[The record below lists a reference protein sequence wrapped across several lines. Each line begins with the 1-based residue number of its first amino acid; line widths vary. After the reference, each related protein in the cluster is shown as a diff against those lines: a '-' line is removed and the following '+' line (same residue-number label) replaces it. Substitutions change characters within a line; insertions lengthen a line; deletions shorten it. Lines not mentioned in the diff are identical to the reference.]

1 MHVVALKTQF
11 VRREW
16 AGGRRR
22 QHRPRAQ
29 VELREMQRALYD
41 AVLHPP
47 LRQRVRFMGARVVE
61 AVHAAF
67 AEEYRH
73 RWGGVEPEA
82 LIGNQVSQPARSHPA
97 RCRRWIA
104 HRNTLMLG
112 ARTVACSSTILRSAM
127 R

>member
-1 MHVVALKTQF
+1 MQCAL
-11 VRREW
+11 
-16 AGGRRR
+16 
-22 QHRPRAQ
+22 H
-29 VELREMQRALYD
+29 D

-47 LRQRVRFMGARVVE
+47 LRQRVRFMGARVIE
-61 AVHAAF
+61 AEHAGF

-73 RWGGVEPEA
+73 RGGGVEPEA
-82 LIGNQVSQPARSHPA
+82 LIGNQVSQPACPHPA

-127 R
+127 RKPYGPSSGTSTSNLSPTNQSWCRSSRLR